1 MIVFD
6 NILAATLEKAGY
18 ETLRARNGS
27 ETLACV
33 KRADIDVILLDI
45 WLGDVNGLELIEE
58 IQKYN
63 SAASIIV
70 ITAHGTTQT
79 VIDVA
84 KQRAYGYLTK
94 PIDQKQLLDI
104 VSRAAAATNQ
114 TKDVKTSVLPDVDR
128 QGRMVGRSPAM
139 QEVYLKIGRA
149 AVSDETV
156 LVLGES
162 GTGKELVAQLI
173 HQNSHRAH
181 NPFVVVDCGAM
192 PSSLIESALFGH
204 VKGAYTDAHT
214 ARMGEISAGRWRDN
228 LF

>member
-1 MIVFD
+1 MSNVVLIAD
-6 NILAATLEKAGY
+6 DDDSLRHILDATLEKAGY

-94 PIDQKQLLDI
+94 AD
-104 VSRAAAATNQ
+104 
-114 TKDVKTSVLPDVDR
+114 
-128 QGRMVGRSPAM
+128 
-139 QEVYLKIGRA
+139 
-149 AVSDETV
+149 
-156 LVLGES
+156 
-162 GTGKELVAQLI
+162 
-173 HQNSHRAH
+173 
-181 NPFVVVDCGAM
+181 
-192 PSSLIESALFGH
+192 
-204 VKGAYTDAHT
+204 
-214 ARMGEISAGRWRDN
+214 
-228 LF
+228 